1 MREAMLDD
9 LGPERAAELVP
20 YQGAVGEELEPYLQP
35 GLFGPSA
42 VLLDLDGEAIGKP
55 LLARLAASPVRFL
68 ILDAQA
74 TPARAHLYR
83 ELGEYRDCPEP
94 KRGARVA
101 WVRSRA
107 RQLGVQLSQEAA
119 VWLAERVDQLA
130 VLNSE
135 ISKLA
140 LLGRGT
146 YDRNEVQRWVAADY
160 SGDAFSVIEQVL
172 AGQPQQALGELELL
186 LGSGEDP
193 LKVLGALSWQLQLMV
208 RTLAVVE
215 DTPPDRAVRP
225 ADVARRLGVKEFP
238 AKRAL
243 QAVRGRTED
252 RMYRDMCATLRCEL
266 RIKSGCD
273 PRSQLSQLVVQL
285 ALHR

>member
-1 MREAMLDD
+1 
-9 LGPERAAELVP
+9 
-20 YQGAVGEELEPYLQP
+20 
-35 GLFGPSA
+35 
-42 VLLDLDGEAIGKP
+42 
-55 LLARLAASPVRFL
+55 
-68 ILDAQA
+68 
-74 TPARAHLYR
+74 
-83 ELGEYRDCPEP
+83 
-94 KRGARVA
+94 
-101 WVRSRA
+101 
-107 RQLGVQLSQEAA
+107 
-119 VWLAERVDQLA
+119 
-130 VLNSE
+130 
-135 ISKLA
+135 
-140 LLGRGT
+140 
-146 YDRNEVQRWVAADY
+146 
-160 SGDAFSVIEQVL
+160 
-172 AGQPQQALGELELL
+172 
-186 LGSGEDP
+186 
-193 LKVLGALSWQLQLMV
+193 MV